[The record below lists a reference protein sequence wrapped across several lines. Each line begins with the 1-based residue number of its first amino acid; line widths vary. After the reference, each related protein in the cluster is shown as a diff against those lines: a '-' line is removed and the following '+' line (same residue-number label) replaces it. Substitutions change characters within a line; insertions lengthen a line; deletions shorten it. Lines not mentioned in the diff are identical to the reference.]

1 MAKKSMHRDLKIGI
15 GMMDGQKFLSH
26 FNNVIHFLHDFPLKR
41 LLQSSPSSTFPP
53 GNSYLKEVY
62 ENLVCPRCTQRYF
75 SPNRITAA
83 TTSILFIMTM
93 ILGLKIIEAK
103 VIKECGKERN
113 KDIFIMHS
121 TFL

>member
-1 MAKKSMHRDLKIGI
+1 
-15 GMMDGQKFLSH
+15 
-26 FNNVIHFLHDFPLKR
+26 
-41 LLQSSPSSTFPP
+41 
-53 GNSYLKEVY
+53 
-62 ENLVCPRCTQRYF
+62 
-75 SPNRITAA
+75 
-83 TTSILFIMTM
+83 MTM